1 MGIFGK
7 PPDQKPATKPVDPIP
22 APRPGPAPAPAPS
35 PAPPAASPAPAPRAA
50 AAGLCVIGAKT
61 TVKGEITGD
70 EDILVEGMVE
80 GQIRIGRDL
89 RIGPGGSVRAK
100 VEAQSVMVSGELL
113 GDCHATS
120 RVEIQS
126 TGRLTG
132 NIRAPRVVIAEGAT
146 FKGNSDMSFRA
157 DERRDKSAAS

>member
-7 PPDQKPATKPVDPIP
+7 PPDQTKPATKPVEPTP
-22 APRPGPAPAPAPS
+22 APRPAPAPVVSPSS
-35 PAPPAASPAPAPRAA
+35 PATATSAPR
-50 AAGLCVIGAKT
+50 AAGLCVIGPKT
-61 TVKGEITGD
+61 TVKGDITGD
-70 EDILVEGMVE
+70 EDILVEGTVE
-80 GQIRIGRDL
+80 GQIRITRDL
-89 RIGPGGSVRAK
+89 RIGAGGSVRAK

-157 DERRDKSAAS
+157 DERRDKTAAS

>member
-7 PPDQKPATKPVDPIP
+7 PPDQTKPATKPVEPTP
-22 APRPGPAPAPAPS
+22 APRPAPAPVVSPSS
-35 PAPPAASPAPAPRAA
+35 PATATSVSR
-50 AAGLCVIGAKT
+50 AAGLCVIGPKT
-61 TVKGEITGD
+61 TVKGDITGD
-70 EDILVEGMVE
+70 EDILVEGTVE
-80 GQIRIGRDL
+80 GQIRITRDL

-157 DERRDKSAAS
+157 DERRDKTAAS

>member
-7 PPDQKPATKPVDPIP
+7 PPDQTKPAVKPVEPTP
-22 APRPGPAPAPAPS
+22 APRPAPAPVVSPS
-35 PAPPAASPAPAPRAA
+35 APAAATSAPR
-50 AAGLCVIGAKT
+50 AAGLCVIGPKT
-61 TVKGEITGD
+61 TVKGDITGD
-70 EDILVEGMVE
+70 EDILVEGTVE
-80 GQIRIGRDL
+80 GQIRITRDL